1 MAPAGGRGRANARK
15 PKKHTLRE
23 PSSSPERSPVRDS
36 EYELQRKAKMAQNAE
51 RLGALEMDMLPARAQ
66 ATSTK
71 RRQRPR

>member
-1 MAPAGGRGRANARK
+1 M
-15 PKKHTLRE
+15 
-23 PSSSPERSPVRDS
+23 RDS

-51 RLGALEMDMLPARAQ
+51 RLGALELDMLPARAQ